1 MGDCTRSFRSLQVS
15 CLRRQFAQG
24 SGLPFSEVLSAE
36 LVGQVL
42 DEVGVFFRQ
51 RLFTPV
57 TTLWVFLSQVIS
69 TDGSCRDAVMRLL
82 AFLASRGEKPCAAG
96 TGSYCKARKR
106 LPEKVL
112 SRLTQETAA
121 RMTQDTPASWRWHGR
136 EVKVVDG
143 TTLSMPDTPANQR
156 AYPQPKSQ
164 KPGVGFP
171 LVRLVCLFSL
181 TTGAVQDAVW
191 GPYRGK
197 GKGEL
202 SLFRKLWVRLQ
213 PGDILLGDRHY
224 CAYFDIAHWIRAGV
238 DFVGRV
244 HQARSVDFRHG
255 KRVSKCERLVEWTRP
270 KQRPPWL
277 AKRAYR
283 RMPKTLTLRLIR
295 VDVEQMGFRTRRITV
310 ATTLLDSALYPA
322 TAVAALYRS
331 RWHAELDLRSLKVV
345 LGMDVLRGQSPQIVR
360 KEIWA
365 HLLAYNLIRSVMA
378 QAAVEHGALPRHLSF
393 KAALQT
399 IHAFAMPL
407 WLLPSSRVRHLYT
420 AMLAAIATHRVGDRP
435 DRFEP
440 RARKRRPKPYPYL
453 TVPRHEAKTASLER
467 PSS

>member
-1 MGDCTRSFRSLQVS
+1 MGNCTRSFHSLQVS

-42 DEVGVFFRQ
+42 DEVGVFFRE
-51 RLFTPV
+51 RIFTPV
-57 TTLWVFLSQVIS
+57 TTLWVFLSQVTS

-82 AFLASRGEKPCAAG
+82 AFLASRGERPCAAG

-121 RMTQDTPASWRWHGR
+121 RLTQDIPASWRWQGR

-164 KPGVGFP
+164 KPGLGFP
-171 LVRLVCLFSL
+171 LTRLVCLFSL
-181 TTGAVQDAVW
+181 TTGAALDAAW
-191 GPYRGK
+191 GPCRGK

-202 SLFRKLWVRLQ
+202 SLFRKLWARLQ
-213 PGDILLGDRHY
+213 AGDVLLGDRYY
-224 CAYFDIAHWIRAGV
+224 CAYFDIACWLRAGV

-244 HQARSVDFRHG
+244 HQARTVDFRHG
-255 KRVSKCERLVEWTRP
+255 KRLSKCERLVEWSIP
-270 KQRPPWL
+270 KQRPRWL
-277 AKRAYR
+277 SKRAYR
-283 RMPKTLTLRLIR
+283 RMPKTLALRLIR
-295 VDVEQMGFRTRRITV
+295 VDVQQLGFRTRQITV
-310 ATTLLDSALYPA
+310 ATTLLDGQLYPA
-322 TAVAALYRS
+322 DEVAALYRS
-331 RWHAELDLRSLKVV
+331 RWHAELDLRSLKAT
-345 LGMDVLRGQSPQIVR
+345 LGMDVLRGKSPQIVH

-378 QAAVEHGALPRHLSF
+378 QAAVEHGVSPRQLSF
-393 KAALQT
+393 KATLQT
-399 IHAFAMPL
+399 LHAFAMSL
-407 WLLPSSRVRHLYT
+407 WLLPSSRVHRLYT
-420 AMLAAIATHRVGDRP
+420 AMLTAIATHHVGDRP

-453 TVPRHEAKTASLER
+453 TVPRHEAKTALVKRRSA
-467 PSS
+467 

>member
-1 MGDCTRSFRSLQVS
+1 MADCTRSWRLLQVG

-36 LVGQVL
+36 LVGQIL
-42 DEVGVFFRQ
+42 AEVGVFFRE
-51 RLFTPV
+51 RIFTPV

-82 AFLASRGEKPCAAG
+82 AFLASRGEQPCAAR
-96 TGSYCKARKR
+96 TGSYCKARQR
-106 LPEKVL
+106 LPEKLL

-121 RMTQDTPASWRWHGR
+121 RMMGEVPERWRWHGR

-156 AYPQPKSQ
+156 SYPQPKSQ
-164 KPGVGFP
+164 KSGLGFP

-181 TTGAVQDAVW
+181 TTGAVLDAAF
-191 GPYRGK
+191 GPHRGK

-202 SLFRKLWVRLQ
+202 SLFRKLWARLQ
-213 PGDILLGDRHY
+213 RGDVLLGDRHF
-224 CAYFDIAHWIRAGV
+224 CAYFDIAHWLQAGV

-244 HQARSVDFRHG
+244 HQARIVDFRQG
-255 KRVSKCERLVEWTRP
+255 KRLGKSERVVEWTRP
-270 KQRPPWL
+270 KQRPRWL
-277 AKRAYR
+277 SRRAYR

-295 VDVEQMGFRTRRITV
+295 VDVEQLGFRTRRITV
-310 ATTLLDSALYPA
+310 ATTLLDSQRYLAA
-322 TAVAALYRS
+322 DVAALYRA
-331 RWHAELDLRSLKVV
+331 RWHAELDLRSLKVT
-345 LGMDVLRGQSPQIVR
+345 LAMDVLRGKSPQIVR

-378 QAAVEHGALPRHLSF
+378 QAAVKHGTLPRSLSF
-393 KAALQT
+393 KATLQT
-399 IHAFAMPL
+399 LHAFAMSL
-407 WLLPSSRVRHLYT
+407 WLSSSSRTHGLYT
-420 AMLAAIATHRVGDRP
+420 AMLAAIATHRVDDRP

-440 RARKRRPKPYPYL
+440 RARKRRPKAYPYL
-453 TVPRHEAKTASLER
+453 TVPRREAKTALLER
-467 PSS
+467 RSA

>member
-1 MGDCTRSFRSLQVS
+1 MGDCTRSWRSLQVS
-15 CLRRQFAQG
+15 CLRRQFVQG

-42 DEVGVFFRQ
+42 DEAGVFFRE
-51 RLFTPV
+51 RIFTPV

-82 AFLASRGEKPCAAG
+82 AFLASRAEKPCAAG

-121 RMTQDTPASWRWHGR
+121 RMAGEVPKRWRWHGR

-156 AYPQPKSQ
+156 AYPQPSSQ
-164 KPGVGFP
+164 KPGLGFP

-181 TTGAVQDAVW
+181 TTGTVLDAAL

-202 SLFRKLWVRLQ
+202 SLFRKLWARLQ
-213 PGDILLGDRHY
+213 PGDVLLGDRHY
-224 CAYFDIAHWIRAGV
+224 CAYFDMAHWMRAGV

-244 HQARSVDFRHG
+244 HQARIVDFRQG
-255 KRVSKCERLVEWTRP
+255 QRVSKCERLVEWTRP
-270 KQRPPWL
+270 KQRPRWL
-277 AKRAYR
+277 SKRAYR
-283 RMPKTLTLRLIR
+283 RMPRTLTLRLIR
-295 VDVEQMGFRTRRITV
+295 VDVEQLGFRTRRITV
-310 ATTLLDSALYPA
+310 ATTLLDSRLYPA
-322 TAVAALYRS
+322 ADVAALYRA
-331 RWHAELDLRSLKVV
+331 RWHAELDLRSLKVT
-345 LGMDVLRGQSPQIVR
+345 LGMDVLRGKSPQIVR

-378 QAAVEHGALPRHLSF
+378 QAAVQHGALPRCLSF
-393 KAALQT
+393 KATLQT
-399 IHAFAMPL
+399 LHAFAMCL
-407 WLLPSSRVRHLYT
+407 WLSSSSRVHGLYT

-440 RARKRRPKPYPYL
+440 RARKRRPKAYPYL
-453 TVPRHEAKTASLER
+453 TVPRHEAKTALLER
-467 PSS
+467 R